1 MFKTVESRC
10 PVELVLEG
18 VELIAEA
25 GGGAGRGW
33 VELDVVVLG
42 ATATVLLLLLLRAIM

>member
-18 VELIAEA
+18 VGLIAEA
-25 GGGAGRGW
+25 EGELAKAGW
-33 VELDVVVLG
+33 SWTL
-42 ATATVLLLLLLRAIM
+42 